1 MTPVGA
7 RLTAWLHGRPD
18 DDVLQLL
25 FGVMLTATVAVVA
38 FDYTQLSE
46 AKLAEDT
53 TAPAIT
59 GPSAQPLPPARRD
72 GEEKRAAPAS
82 ADEKLKSA
90 MSFDLQGDG
99 RLVATGTIEPGTA
112 EAFAAEVG
120 KRGGYVKTVVLHSP
134 GGSVRDALTM
144 GRLIRQK
151 GFATE
156 VENGRYCAS
165 SCPLVFAG
173 GAERRAGPKA
183 AIGVHQVFA
192 LSNGTSALN
201 GSAEGMDNAQR
212 VSAECQKYLRE
223 MGVDLEVWVHAMET
237 PKDKLYYFK
246 PDELAALKL
255 TTPPAAAKPVA
266 QSRS

>member
-1 MTPVGA
+1 MTPIGA

-46 AKLAEDT
+46 AKLAEET
-53 TAPAIT
+53 AAPAIT

-82 ADEKLKSA
+82 ADAKLRSA

-99 RLVATGTIEPGTA
+99 RLLATGTIEPGTA

-134 GGSVRDALTM
+134 GGSVRDALAM

-192 LSNGTSALN
+192 LSNARASSTAAPTAWTTRN
-201 GSAEGMDNAQR
+201 GSPP
-212 VSAECQKYLRE
+212 SARNICARWASISKS
-223 MGVDLEVWVHAMET
+223 GST
-237 PKDKLYYFK
+237 PWR
-246 PDELAALKL
+246 PRSERALL
-255 TTPPAAAKPVA
+255 FQA
-266 QSRS
+266 R